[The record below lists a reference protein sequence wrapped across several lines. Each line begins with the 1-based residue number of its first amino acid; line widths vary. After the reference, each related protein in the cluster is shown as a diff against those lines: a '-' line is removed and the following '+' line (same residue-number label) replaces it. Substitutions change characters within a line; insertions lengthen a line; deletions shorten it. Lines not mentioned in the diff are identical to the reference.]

1 MRDDQI
7 LQLNQYGKLNLQVPI
22 STLTT
27 IKVGGIAD
35 GVLYPKNGI
44 ALFEVIQFCQQEKID
59 CFVFGNGSNILASDA
74 SYHGLI
80 IKLTRTLN
88 NLYRHE
94 NRIVVEAGYSLPS
107 LAYYAMKEGYSGLE
121 WAGGIPGTVGGALYM
136 NAGAYNSSISEV
148 VEEVL
153 VMKGDTLEWLSVS
166 DCQFGYR
173 HSIFQEHPDWIIIA
187 ARLSLT
193 LSDSEA
199 IETMMMERRERRLA
213 TQPLTQYTFGSC
225 FRNLDKPSWQYVD
238 ALGLRGYQVGGAQ
251 VSEMHSNFIVNLE
264 NATFE
269 DVHSIIKTIQRQANQ
284 QFGVDLVLEVEQ
296 FNWKQTTKQP

>member
-1 MRDDQI
+1 MI
-7 LQLNQYGKLNLQVPI
+7 KYFSLNQYGKLNLQVPI

-59 CFVFGNGSNILASDA
+59 YFVFGNGSNILASDA

-121 WAGGIPGTVGGALYM
+121 WAGGIPGTVGGALH
-136 NAGAYNSSISEV
+136 E
-148 VEEVL
+148 
-153 VMKGDTLEWLSVS
+153 
-166 DCQFGYR
+166 CR
-173 HSIFQEHPDWIIIA
+173 
-187 ARLSLT
+187 
-193 LSDSEA
+193 
-199 IETMMMERRERRLA
+199 
-213 TQPLTQYTFGSC
+213 
-225 FRNLDKPSWQYVD
+225 
-238 ALGLRGYQVGGAQ
+238 GL
-251 VSEMHSNFIVNLE
+251 
-264 NATFE
+264 
-269 DVHSIIKTIQRQANQ
+269 
-284 QFGVDLVLEVEQ
+284 
-296 FNWKQTTKQP
+296 